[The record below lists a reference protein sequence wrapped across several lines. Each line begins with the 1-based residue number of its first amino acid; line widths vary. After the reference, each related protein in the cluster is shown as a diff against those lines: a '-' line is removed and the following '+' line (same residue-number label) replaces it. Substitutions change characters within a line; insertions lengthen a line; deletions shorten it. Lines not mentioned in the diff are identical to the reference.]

1 MNLYVV
7 AISLFLTSF
16 DSHFHTHFY
25 FRFYSHSFYLILF
38 IPLSPYLLSSFT
50 LLFSFPQILDGESKV
65 SIANKFAVP
74 GTGGEKIDYAQ
85 CFRAYL
91 RQATV
96 RFVPAVIQAVRN
108 SKNFKKIRILN
119 KLF

>member
-1 MNLYVV
+1 MNIYESVCCRRLS
-7 AISLFLTSF
+7 ISLIFFFS
-16 DSHFHTHFY
+16 S
-25 FRFYSHSFYLILF
+25 
-38 IPLSPYLLSSFT
+38 LL
-50 LLFSFPQILDGESKV
+50 LAFPQILDGESKV

-74 GTGGEKIDYAQ
+74 GTGGEQIDYAQ

-108 SKNFKKIRILN
+108 SKKRILN
-119 KLF
+119 K